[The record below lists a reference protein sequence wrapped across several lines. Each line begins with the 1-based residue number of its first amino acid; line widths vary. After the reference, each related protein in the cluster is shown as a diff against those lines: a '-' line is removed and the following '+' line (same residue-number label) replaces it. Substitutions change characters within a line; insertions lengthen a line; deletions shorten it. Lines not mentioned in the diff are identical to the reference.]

1 MHGVQAAQLPDAE
14 VEAEL
19 AGPGRVQ
26 EVLPLVRQ
34 AYRAPGDPLVA
45 RQTRSERRARR
56 AAQAESRAALER
68 APQQRA
74 PQQQQQQARPTA
86 VPAHTDGHH
95 VPGRGA
101 TRFISESWG
110 ELKKVDWPG
119 QQQLVQGTAVVLIA
133 CLVTGVYLFLADEL
147 FRRFVQHV
155 LLGG

>member
-1 MHGVQAAQLPDAE
+1 M
-14 VEAEL
+14 
-19 AGPGRVQ
+19 
-26 EVLPLVRQ
+26 
-34 AYRAPGDPLVA
+34 A

-74 PQQQQQQARPTA
+74 PQQQQPRPTTA
-86 VPAHTDGHH
+86 PAQADGRH
-95 VPGRGA
+95 VPGRGS
-101 TRFISESWG
+101 TRFIAESWA

-133 CLVTGVYLFLADEL
+133 CLVTGVYLFLADEV

-155 LLGG
+155 LLGS